1 MADSAVPSRALSDR
15 TAIDRD
21 LSSETENF
29 MGYDSPRV
37 SSRDQRRASARAGF
51 PGNWLQALVRRSYV
65 QRNCLMSINRC
76 RFLWSSSSHFFS
88 NRQCF
93 LSAES

>member
-51 PGNWLQALVRRSYV
+51 PGNWLHARR
-65 QRNCLMSINRC
+65 
-76 RFLWSSSSHFFS
+76 
-88 NRQCF
+88 
-93 LSAES
+93 